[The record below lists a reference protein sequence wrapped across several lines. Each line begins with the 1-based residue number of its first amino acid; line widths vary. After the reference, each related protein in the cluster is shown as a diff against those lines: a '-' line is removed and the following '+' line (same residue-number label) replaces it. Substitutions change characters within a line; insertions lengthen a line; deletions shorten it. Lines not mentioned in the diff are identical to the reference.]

1 MKTLL
6 ASLIVASS
14 LAVAV
19 PALPIACQSIHQVA
33 LSTKQITV
41 FANNAASALAKAQ
54 ADNPGWIALS
64 VKKVNDN
71 PKSRAYRVSMKKI
84 TPASNRMCFPTD
96 THSLKVVHC
105 CYL

>member
-6 ASLIVASS
+6 ASLIVASA

-19 PALPIACQSIHQVA
+19 PALPIAGQTIQQVA

-41 FANNAASALAKAQ
+41 FANNAVSALAKAQ

-71 PKSRAYRVSMKKI
+71 PKSRAYRVSMKK
-84 TPASNRMCFPTD
+84 
-96 THSLKVVHC
+96 K
-105 CYL
+105 